1 MLFLTNNKGPTLI
14 VLVMACL
21 GGRFGINCPSAF
33 LKILKLPEKKKMR
46 DLSRKLS
53 EPKCGYWLI
62 TPNLKTLCI
71 EINIFF
77 NSGKLQISERTIT
90 K

>member
-1 MLFLTNNKGPTLI
+1 MLRRAI
-14 VLVMACL
+14 WD
-21 GGRFGINCPSAF
+21 
-33 LKILKLPEKKKMR
+33 KLPECIFENFETARKKKMPNHER